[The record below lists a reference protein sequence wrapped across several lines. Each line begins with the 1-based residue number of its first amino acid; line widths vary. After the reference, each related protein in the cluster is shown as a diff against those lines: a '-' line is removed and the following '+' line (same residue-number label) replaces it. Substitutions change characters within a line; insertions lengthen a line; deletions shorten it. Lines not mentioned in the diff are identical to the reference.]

1 MERSVAKRETL
12 DASHLGWV
20 CDKTVFLVYLS
31 LSILHASLF
40 SLSLS
45 LSLSLFSLCLLY
57 SLFYSIPIVYSTV
70 LLLPPT
76 CPIGK
81 SPIQPDDSAS
91 C

>member
-45 LSLSLFSLCLLY
+45 LSLFLY
-57 SLFYSIPIVYSTV
+57 SHFVYYTLYYTLYSVYSTYS
-70 LLLPPT
+70 PPHLSHREVSD
-76 CPIGK
+76 P
-81 SPIQPDDSAS
+81 AR
-91 C
+91 

>member
-57 SLFYSIPIVYSTV
+57 SLLYSLFCILY
-70 LLLPPT
+70 LLPPT

>member
-45 LSLSLFSLCLLY
+45 LSFSILTLSTILSTILSILY
-57 SLFYSIPIVYSTV
+57 T
-70 LLLPPT
+70 LPTP
-76 CPIGK
+76 PHL
-81 SPIQPDDSAS
+81 SHREVSDPAR
-91 C
+91 